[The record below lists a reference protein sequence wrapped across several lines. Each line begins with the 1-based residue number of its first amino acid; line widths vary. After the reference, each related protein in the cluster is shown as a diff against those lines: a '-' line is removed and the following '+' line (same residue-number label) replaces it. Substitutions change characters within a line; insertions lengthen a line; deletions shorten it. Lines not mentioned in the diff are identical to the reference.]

1 MDNGK
6 YDVSPCLGLF
16 LKPLIV
22 VFYLARGEVSR
33 LKLIKFFSCL
43 PEEGKGVRIFIKQT
57 KKQREKRKRESGFMA
72 WNSNINGLSSCPK
85 RVAHGSSFET
95 GEIHILSKS
104 KM

>member
-6 YDVSPCLGLF
+6 YDVSPCLGLS

-43 PEEGKGVRIFIKQT
+43 Q
-57 KKQREKRKRESGFMA
+57 KKVKV
-72 WNSNINGLSSCPK
+72 L
-85 RVAHGSSFET
+85 GSS
-95 GEIHILSKS
+95 LSRQKPER
-104 KM
+104 KKENREWLHGLEF

>member
-57 KKQREKRKRESGFMA
+57 KNREKKGKERVDSWLGILTSMD
-72 WNSNINGLSSCPK
+72 CPLVP
-85 RVAHGSSFET
+85 RGWHMGAP
-95 GEIHILSKS
+95 SKQE
-104 KM
+104 KYTY